1 MTRSYFRSRNGSY
14 TCLVCLLRSRSKVCR
29 KCELSAQLK
38 GMIVCRRPHHR
49 GTRVV
54 PIPITGNR
62 YLCAVCRPPQRP
74 PAPVESPERTRER
87 LLEACAYWERRAVEQ
102 VRIDAMTVLCK
113 TAARRA

>member
-1 MTRSYFRSRNGSY
+1 MTGGFRSHTRRY
-14 TCLVCLLRSRSKVCR
+14 TCLVCLDPSRSKVCR
-29 KCELSAQLK
+29 KCDGAAQLK

-74 PAPVESPERTRER
+74 PAPIATPEQVRAR

-102 VRIDAMTVLCK
+102 VRIDAMVVLCK